1 MAYIDHI
8 RDTQDNNIDLY
19 SKILAN
25 NLAEPWST
33 QKAYQAGDYVI
44 QHPYL
49 YKSKIDQQR
58 SDTFVSSRWERKT
71 VIEAIYDIIDRIL
84 YS

>member
-25 NLAEPWST
+25 NLAEPFSEDH
-33 QKAYQAGDYVI
+33 AYRAGDYVI
-44 QHPYL
+44 RHPFL
-49 YKSKIDQQR
+49 WKSKVDQQKGP
-58 SDTFVSSRWERKT
+58 FVSSRWERKT
-71 VIEAIYDIIDRIL
+71 VIDAIYDIVDRIL